1 VAPVRVALRDFRP
14 ADAHALRRWF
24 NTPQVTEGLVEQRA
38 AFTEDEAR
46 AWVERAVAA
55 SGRDRKWA
63 VVVDERPEPAG
74 FTALYGLGGQ
84 AAPELGIL
92 IGEPQLWGRGV
103 GTEAQRL
110 TIERAFSELG
120 AHRVVELIL
129 ADNVRARR
137 VVERLG
143 FELEGIMRGHVRR
156 GERLLDVAVYGLS
169 PEGFAA

>member
-1 VAPVRVALRDFRP
+1 MRVSLTDFTP
-14 ADAHALRRWF
+14 ADAVLVHRWF
-24 NTPQVTEGLVEQRA
+24 NTPQALEGLVEYRDSFGEQ
-38 AFTEDEAR
+38 EAR
-46 AWVERAVAA
+46 DWVERALILD
-55 SGRDRKWA
+55 GRDRKWTITLA
-63 VVVDERPEPAG
+63 DRPTPVG

-92 IGEPQLWGRGV
+92 IGEPDVWGHGV

-110 TIERAFSELG
+110 TIERAFGEFG

-129 ADNVRARR
+129 AENSRARH

-156 GERLLDVAVYGLS
+156 GDGLLDVAVYGLAR
-169 PEGFAA
+169 EAWAR